1 MLKRSSEIITVIQH
15 GEKVIEA
22 INRWSMVLRFVNPGM
37 ERINT
42 VVSPDISIIGLVQG
56 RWVLFIVS
64 IICVFIV
71 VIIFTGFIVVIFFTG
86 FSFFTG
92 SSVSTGSSFFIGV
105 SFVIVFIVVIET
117 AISLIVENDPD
128 RIGKVK
134 EGKYQ
139 LRNTTGK
146 GPVKA
151 STTWLGKF
159 VEVIIKIT

>member
-22 INRWSMVLRFVNPGM
+22 INRWSMVFRFVNPGM

-42 VVSPDISIIGLVQG
+42 IISPDISIVGLSQK
-56 RWVLFIVS
+56 RWVLFI
-64 IICVFIV
+64 IFIV
-71 VIIFTGFIVVIFFTG
+71 VIK
-86 FSFFTG
+86 
-92 SSVSTGSSFFIGV
+92 
-105 SFVIVFIVVIET
+105 T
-117 AISLIVENDPD
+117 AVSLIVETDPY
-128 RIGKVK
+128 RTGKVK